1 MCVSSLL
8 RARYDIDNKFFHH
21 NLHGI
26 IIALDY
32 VIRCVKI
39 YTSSSERGDVDIN
52 VSIVA
57 KTIVL
62 QISNILKVLE
72 NGAPLVMLV
81 DFKKRMHQLIHII
94 IILDYENL

>member
-1 MCVSSLL
+1 MCVLSLL
-8 RARYDIDNKFFHH
+8 RARYDIDNKFVHH

-32 VIRCVKI
+32 VIRCIKI
-39 YTSSSERGDVDIN
+39 YISSSESVDIN

-72 NGAPLVMLV
+72 NGVPLVMFFDL
-81 DFKKRMHQLIHII
+81 KKRMHQLIHII
-94 IILDYENL
+94 IKLDYENI

>member
-1 MCVSSLL
+1 MCVLSLL
-8 RARYDIDNKFFHH
+8 RARYDIDNKFVHH

-32 VIRCVKI
+32 VIRCIKI
-39 YTSSSERGDVDIN
+39 YISSSESVDIN

-62 QISNILKVLE
+62 QISNISKVLE
-72 NGAPLVMLV
+72 NGIPLVMLF
-81 DFKKRMHQLIHII
+81 DLKKRMHQLIHII
-94 IILDYENL
+94 IRLDYENS